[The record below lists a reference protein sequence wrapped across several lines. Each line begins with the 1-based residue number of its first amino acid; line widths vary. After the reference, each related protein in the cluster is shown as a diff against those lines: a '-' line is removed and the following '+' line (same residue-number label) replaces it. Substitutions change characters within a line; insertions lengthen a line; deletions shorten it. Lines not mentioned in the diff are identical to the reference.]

1 MNPAS
6 NEGTLSGLN
15 IRRGIVEKFNEKT
28 QEETRQKEIEKLDAE
43 AKITNPTEQDAKM
56 IQKCLTCKE
65 KSFNHMNRH
74 FCSPECATTRYFPF
88 VNNNP
93 YKQPY
98 KPYGGKTIKRK
109 RKGKR
114 SKQTK
119 RKSYKKQHKK
129 KSRKL

>member
-1 MNPAS
+1 MNSAF
-6 NEGTLSGLN
+6 NEGTLSDLK
-15 IRRGIVEKFNEKT
+15 IRRGIVEEFNEKT
-28 QEETRQKEIEKLDAE
+28 QEEKRQKEIEKLDAE

-65 KSFNHMNRH
+65 KSYNHMNRH

-98 KPYGGKTIKRK
+98 KPSGGKTKRK
-109 RKGKR
+109 L
-114 SKQTK
+114 SKQSKTK
-119 RKSYKKQHKK
+119 RKNYKKQHKK

>member
-1 MNPAS
+1 MNSAF

-28 QEETRQKEIEKLDAE
+28 QQENRQKEIEKLDAE
-43 AKITNPTEQDAKM
+43 AKITNPTEQDKKM
-56 IQKCLTCKE
+56 IQKCLTCNE
-65 KSFNHMNRH
+65 KSYNHMNRH
-74 FCSPECATTRYFPF
+74 FCSPECATSRYFPF

-98 KPYGGKTIKRK
+98 KPSGGKTK

-114 SKQTK
+114 IKQAKTK
-119 RKSYKKQHKK
+119 RKGYKKQHKK
-129 KSRKL
+129 KSRRL